1 MILEELSKT
10 FFYLTKKI
18 VLNFM
23 DIMNIDLGQRAYTDS
38 DYV

>member
-10 FFYLTKKI
+10 FSYLTKKI

-23 DIMNIDLGQRAYTDS
+23 DIMSIYLGQRAYTDS